1 MGIKGYKVFNPDWTC
16 RGFQYEVGKTFEHAG
31 DISMCG
37 KGFHFCQKASDCFGY
52 YSFNNNNKVAEVEAL
67 DLVESEGNKSVTN
80 KIAILREIPWCELL
94 TIVNEGKDCTGLC
107 NTGNRNTGNRNAGD
121 WNAGNRNT
129 GDCNTGDYNTGDWNA
144 GDRNT
149 GDRNTGDRNTGD
161 RNTGNRNTG
170 DYNTGNRNTG
180 DYNTGNWNGCDF
192 STGFLNSETP
202 KMTMFNVPLDLD
214 RDSIL
219 SLRGMRVLNWNFEN
233 AWWIYSQNMSDEEKE
248 LHPEHGTTGGYLKT
262 VDFKTACK
270 MMWAKLDDEDKAA
283 VTSLPNF
290 DKDVFKEITGIE
302 I

>member
-1 MGIKGYKVFNPDWTC
+1 
-16 RGFQYEVGKTFEHAG
+16 
-31 DISMCG
+31 
-37 KGFHFCQKASDCFGY
+37 
-52 YSFNNNNKVAEVEAL
+52 
-67 DLVESEGNKSVTN
+67 
-80 KIAILREIPWCELL
+80 
-94 TIVNEGKDCTGLC
+94 
-107 NTGNRNTGNRNAGD
+107 
-121 WNAGNRNT
+121 
-129 GDCNTGDYNTGDWNA
+129 
-144 GDRNT
+144 
-149 GDRNTGDRNTGD
+149 
-161 RNTGNRNTG
+161 
-170 DYNTGNRNTG
+170 
-180 DYNTGNWNGCDF
+180 
-192 STGFLNSETP
+192 
-202 KMTMFNVPLDLD
+202 MTMFNVPLDLD